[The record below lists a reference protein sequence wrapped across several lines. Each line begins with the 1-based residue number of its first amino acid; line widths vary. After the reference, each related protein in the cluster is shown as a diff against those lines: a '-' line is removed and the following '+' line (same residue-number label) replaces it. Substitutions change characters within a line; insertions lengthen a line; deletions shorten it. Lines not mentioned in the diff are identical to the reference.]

1 MEELE
6 IPEAEINSPYLDM
19 FFFVTSAEASKSV
32 TETIAKKAADHNDK
46 YGGDSCKKTS
56 SRTLMTVFRRGVGA
70 YKTNPQSVRP
80 NVSGPEQWGYGR
92 VNGFLH
98 ALRTGSFKRK
108 PFDVDLLPSCHPQK
122 KKNKTS
128 GSKKPL
134 KGVGEIFNSLF
145 LDSADPD
152 WKAKYQ
158 KALKECKEQC
168 RHHIDPTQPTPT
180 EEYQQCVS
188 DCMKFKGFNNG

>member
-1 MEELE
+1 MEDLE
-6 IPEAEINSPYLDM
+6 IPESELNIPFLEVI
-19 FFFVTSAEASKSV
+19 FFATSAEASKSV
-32 TETIAKKAADHNDK
+32 KETISKKASEHNEK
-46 YGGDSCKKTS
+46 YGKDSCKKTS

-122 KKNKTS
+122 KKRK
-128 GSKKPL
+128 
-134 KGVGEIFNSLF
+134 
-145 LDSADPD
+145 
-152 WKAKYQ
+152 
-158 KALKECKEQC
+158 
-168 RHHIDPTQPTPT
+168 
-180 EEYQQCVS
+180 
-188 DCMKFKGFNNG
+188 